1 MQKSFILALLIT
13 LLATA
18 ALASFKYEI
27 VNQKETLEFGTHG
40 RVLLNKEFTFKV
52 LPESTDKGT
61 EIWVGLPTANTKVN
75 SVNYYQADRL
85 HTVDFKIRKSDNS
98 QNVIFTDFPAIIPG
112 ESLTFQFYA
121 EIPDLIYWLNKEQP
135 NLPLAEQKVAV
146 SYIPAWWDKAETK
159 DLTLEL
165 RFAPK
170 LDLNGLN
177 YLKGTPATKEQLIN
191 MAVVTYH
198 YQNVKPDTKF
208 EHAIVLPKSYFNSDF
223 VPKGDWLSTGQI
235 ALIVSI
241 VGFGILFLVIIIA
254 AIASQARYQT
264 PAAYITGKE
273 ACTTFDPVEA
283 ALFFNVPGD
292 LLIKLIVMGLMEK
305 NIVKMEQNGN
315 LRKEPTLERLT
326 WYEELFLDTIDENV
340 QVKKEK
346 WPEFSKKTVTEL
358 KELLGGYCG
367 AQTSVYYKKLL
378 KEMEI
383 TEATDPR
390 WLALKDYLDKK
401 MPERVNQGGNYE
413 PAYLNTYLPLFYL
426 NFISK
431 DQEKERQA
439 AFNGTFVSTTA
450 GKGGTG
456 GGSCACACACACA
469 SSGGCT

>member
-1 MQKSFILALLIT
+1 MQKTLKLALVIALI
-13 LLATA
+13 ATA

-27 VNQKETLEFGTHG
+27 VNQKEILEFGTHG

-61 EIWVGLPTANTKVN
+61 EIWVGLPTANTSVN
-75 SVNYYQADRL
+75 SVNYYQAGRV
-85 HTVDFKIRKSDNS
+85 HSIDFKIRKSDNN
-98 QNVIFTDFPAIIPG
+98 QNVIFTDFPAILPG

-121 EIPDLIYWLNKEQP
+121 EIPDLIYWLNKKQP
-135 NLPLAEQKVAV
+135 NLPLTEQKVAV
-146 SYIPAWWDKAETK
+146 SYIPAWWDEAETK

-170 LDLNGLN
+170 LDLKGID
-177 YLKGTPATKEQLIN
+177 YLKGNPATKEQLVN

-198 YQNVKPDTKF
+198 YQNIKPDTKL
-208 EHAIVLPKSYFNSDF
+208 EHAIVLPKSYFKKDF
-223 VPKGDWLSTGQI
+223 EPKKDWLSAGQI
-235 ALIVSI
+235 TLIASI
-241 VGFGILFLVIIIA
+241 IGLVILFFVALIA

-292 LLIKLIVMGLMEK
+292 LLVKLIVMGLMKK
-305 NIVKMEQNGN
+305 NIIKMDQNGN
-315 LRKEPTLERLT
+315 LKKEPTLEKLA
-326 WYEELFLDTIDENV
+326 WYEELFIDTIDENV
-340 QVKKEK
+340 QVKNDK
-346 WPEFSKKTVTEL
+346 WPEFSKKTVTKL

-367 AQTSVYYKKLL
+367 AQTSAYYKKLL

-390 WLALKDYLDKK
+390 WLALKDYLSKK
-401 MPERVNQGGNYE
+401 MPERVNQGDTYE
-413 PAYLNTYLPLFYL
+413 PVYLNSYLPLFYL
-426 NFISK
+426 HFITQK
-431 DQEKERQA
+431 QEKERQT
-439 AFNGTFVSTTA
+439 AFNGTFASTTA

>member
-1 MQKSFILALLIT
+1 M
-13 LLATA
+13 
-18 ALASFKYEI
+18 
-27 VNQKETLEFGTHG
+27 
-40 RVLLNKEFTFKV
+40 
-52 LPESTDKGT
+52 
-61 EIWVGLPTANTKVN
+61 
-75 SVNYYQADRL
+75 
-85 HTVDFKIRKSDNS
+85 
-98 QNVIFTDFPAIIPG
+98 
-112 ESLTFQFYA
+112 
-121 EIPDLIYWLNKEQP
+121 
-135 NLPLAEQKVAV
+135 
-146 SYIPAWWDKAETK
+146 
-159 DLTLEL
+159 
-165 RFAPK
+165 
-170 LDLNGLN
+170 
-177 YLKGTPATKEQLIN
+177 
-191 MAVVTYH
+191 
-198 YQNVKPDTKF
+198 
-208 EHAIVLPKSYFNSDF
+208 
-223 VPKGDWLSTGQI
+223 
-235 ALIVSI
+235 IVSI